1 MEKYRGGNIMR
12 EILCFGDSNTY
23 GYIPGHYEKAPAR
36 YPWGIRWTSLLNE
49 KLGKEDYRV
58 IEEGLCGRTTVFEDS
73 FRAYRNGSEM
83 LPAILETHQNVELV
97 ILMLGTND
105 CKAVYGTTPE
115 IIGRGIEKLI
125 RQLREY
131 APESQLLL
139 VSPIHL
145 GEDVWKSEYDPEFS
159 MESVDISKGLQ
170 FSDILLPDL
179 WKFPRIP
186 WKFPKVWKQY
196 IRELQIKK
204 AFHFLRHLQWHSQV
218 KQMKNIWTRKIMLY
232 LHRQYIRK

>member
-23 GYIPGHYEKAPAR
+23 GYIEKAPAR

-83 LPAILETHQNVELV
+83 LPAILETHQNVDLV

-139 VSPIHL
+139 VS
-145 GEDVWKSEYDPEFS
+145 
-159 MESVDISKGLQ
+159 
-170 FSDILLPDL
+170 
-179 WKFPRIP
+179 
-186 WKFPKVWKQY
+186 PKVWKQY

>member
-1 MEKYRGGNIMR
+1 MR

-73 FRAYRNGSEM
+73 FWAYRNGSEM
-83 LPAILETHQNVELV
+83 LPAILETHQNVDLV

-159 MESVDISKGLQ
+159 MESVDISKGLEAVYQ
-170 FSDILLPDL
+170 
-179 WKFPRIP
+179 RIADKEGIP
-186 WKFPKVWKQY
+186 FLAASSVAQPSKTDEEHMDEENHALFAQAVYQK
-196 IRELQIKK
+196 ISREI
-204 AFHFLRHLQWHSQV
+204 FR
-218 KQMKNIWTRKIMLY
+218 
-232 LHRQYIRK
+232 

>member
-1 MEKYRGGNIMR
+1 MR

-83 LPAILETHQNVELV
+83 LPAILETHQNVDLV

-131 APESQLLL
+131 DQKASYYLFLRFIWEKMYGK
-139 VSPIHL
+139 VSMIRN
-145 GEDVWKSEYDPEFS
+145 
-159 MESVDISKGLQ
+159 
-170 FSDILLPDL
+170 
-179 WKFPRIP
+179 FPWNP
-186 WKFPKVWKQY
+186 WIFPKVWKQY
-196 IRELQIKK
+196 IRELQTKK

>member
-1 MEKYRGGNIMR
+1 MR

-23 GYIPGHYEKAPAR
+23 GYIPGHYEKAPER

-83 LPAILETHQNVELV
+83 LPAILETHQNVDLV

-125 RQLREY
+125 R
-131 APESQLLL
+131 
-139 VSPIHL
+139 HL

-159 MESVDISKGLQ
+159 MESVDISKGLEAVYQ
-170 FSDILLPDL
+170 
-179 WKFPRIP
+179 RIADKEGIP
-186 WKFPKVWKQY
+186 FLAASSVAQPSKTDEEHMDEENHALFAQAVYQK
-196 IRELQIKK
+196 ISREI
-204 AFHFLRHLQWHSQV
+204 FR
-218 KQMKNIWTRKIMLY
+218 
-232 LHRQYIRK
+232 